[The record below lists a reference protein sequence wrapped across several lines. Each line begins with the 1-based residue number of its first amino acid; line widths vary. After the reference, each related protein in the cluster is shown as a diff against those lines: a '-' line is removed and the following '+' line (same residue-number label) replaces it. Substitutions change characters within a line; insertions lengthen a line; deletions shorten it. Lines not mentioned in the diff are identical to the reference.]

1 MTASASAFIDATA
14 RALAHVSLAGLALA
28 YWRVLQALTAVAAV
42 VIFVSSIDD
51 LFIDLAYWWISLVGQ
66 VRRSWRPPPSRDR
79 LARALEQNIAVMVPA
94 WHEADVIATMIA
106 NTVNTYQYQRFHI
119 FVGVYANDPA
129 TRAEVDRMRRKFPN
143 VHRADV
149 PNDGPTSKAD
159 CLNWIIQNVLVLE
172 EQTGEPFDIFLMHDA
187 EDVVHPFE
195 LKTVNGF
202 LNGHGMLQLP
212 VLSMNR
218 PWTQLIACHYL
229 DEFAEFHGKDLP
241 VRSALSGMTP
251 SAGVATAFSRGAIEA
266 LRSERH
272 NEPFNTGS
280 LTEDYDVAHRLHQ
293 LGFQSRFVRYYA
305 QTTRYRTGWLRKG
318 QIPYQRRELV
328 ATKEYFPDRWTTS
341 VRQKARWMLGISIMG
356 WRQLGWFGDLSNHY
370 FLFRDRKALFTAP
383 TGVMAYILLLQQLA
397 YWGAE
402 RLDPDLEGLP
412 PLVPQH
418 WLALL
423 VMINLAFLLNRL
435 FYRLWF
441 TGRTHGLGYVWLAP
455 VRMILANLIGF
466 GAFWRATRIFVDH
479 LLTGKSITW
488 DKTDHAFPSASELNL
503 RRGRLGDILSF
514 LNHVDPG
521 ELDAVLRAQKHRYRP
536 VGLALLDRAAVTD
549 DNLAEAF
556 AEQAGAEWESFDP
569 LAIDP
574 AVLNRLSARQAGLYG
589 ATPLRHEGDRIEVA
603 LAEPLSRAARAEL
616 EALLL
621 SDRDASRVL
630 FHYAP
635 ITDVAFAIRW
645 AWSRD
650 ALQRAVANVAL
661 LRGMALIDAVGEERL
676 WRAMRARHCR
686 LGDLLVRAGAIDH
699 ETLQKVLAGR
709 VGGASPL
716 GEDLVA
722 QGLVTTEQLHQALV
736 RQAEGAPR
744 VLGTALSLG
753 LITEDDV
760 DRLRAAAAGASP
772 TVAEALA
779 PAQELEG
786 A

>member
-1 MTASASAFIDATA
+1 M
-14 RALAHVSLAGLALA
+14 
-28 YWRVLQALTAVAAV
+28 

-51 LFIDLAYWWISLVGQ
+51 LFIDLAYWWVSLVGF
-66 VRRSWRPPPSRDR
+66 VRRLFRPPPSRER
-79 LARALEQNIAVMVPA
+79 LARALEQSIAIMVPA
-94 WHEADVIATMIA
+94 WHEAEVIATMIA

-159 CLNWIIQNVLVLE
+159 CLNWIIQNILLLE
-172 EQTGEPFDIFLMHDA
+172 EQSGEHFDIFLMHDA

-202 LNGHGMLQLP
+202 LNGFGMLQLP

-266 LRSERH
+266 LRAERH

-280 LTEDYDVAHRLHQ
+280 LTEDYDVAHRLHR
-293 LGFQSRFVRYYA
+293 LGFQSRFVRYFA
-305 QTTRYRTGWLRKG
+305 QTTRYRNAWFGKG
-318 QIPYQRRELV
+318 QVPYQRLELV

-356 WRQLGWFGDLSNHY
+356 WRQLGWFGDLSNRY

-402 RLDPDLEGLP
+402 RIDPDLEGLP
-412 PLVPQH
+412 PMVTAH
-418 WLALL
+418 WLEVL

-466 GAFWRATRIFVDH
+466 GAFWRATRIFFGH
-479 LLTGKSITW
+479 LITGKSITW
-488 DKTDHAFPSASELNL
+488 DKTDHAFPSAGELKL

-514 LNHVDPG
+514 WNHVDPG
-521 ELDAVLRAQKHRYRP
+521 DLDAALRAQKHRYRP
-536 VGLALLDRAAVTD
+536 LGLALLDRAAITQD
-549 DNLAEAF
+549 DLAEAF
-556 AEQAGAEWESFDP
+556 AEQAGVEWESFDP
-569 LAIDP
+569 LTIDP
-574 AVLNRLSARQAGLYG
+574 NVLRKLTPRQAGG
-589 ATPLRHEGDRIEVA
+589 FSAVPIRNGGERVEVA

-616 EALLL
+616 ESLLL
-621 SDRDASRVL
+621 VGKEASRVVYR
-630 FHYAP
+630 FAP
-635 ITDVAFAIRW
+635 LSDIAFAVRW
-645 AWSRD
+645 AWSQTGLQP
-650 ALQRAVANVAL
+650 ALSNVAL
-661 LRGMALIDAVGEERL
+661 LRRLGLIDEAGEGRL
-676 WRAMRARHCR
+676 WRAIRAGHCR
-686 LGDLLVRAGAIDH
+686 LGDILVRAGAIDH
-699 ETLQKVLAGR
+699 ESLQKALASRNGTPSLLGDYLAG
-709 VGGASPL
+709 
-716 GEDLVA
+716 
-722 QGLVTTEQLHQALV
+722 QGLITPAALAAALA

-744 VLGTALSLG
+744 VLETALSLG
-753 LITEDDV
+753 LITEGDA
-760 DRLRAAAAGASP
+760 DRLRAEAVAA
-772 TVAEALA
+772 V
-779 PAQELEG
+779 
-786 A
+786 